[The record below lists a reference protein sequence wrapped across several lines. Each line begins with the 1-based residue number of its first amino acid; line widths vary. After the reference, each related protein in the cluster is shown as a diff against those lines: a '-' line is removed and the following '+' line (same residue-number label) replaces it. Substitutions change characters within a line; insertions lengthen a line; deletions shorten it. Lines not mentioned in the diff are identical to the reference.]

1 MKTINTLFEKIIN
14 STPRMITKNIG
25 KEEIIGI
32 EEHLL
37 KKSSTGTRDF
47 ELNTNRLKDNQ
58 PENGRNLMKKKLT
71 RTKKLFQNK
80 ADELLRN

>member
-1 MKTINTLFEKIIN
+1 
-14 STPRMITKNIG
+14 MITKNIG

-80 ADELLRN
+80 AGELLRNLKAHL